1 MRKAVRAIVIRD
13 DQMLLMH
20 RNKFGHEYYTLLGG
34 GMQPGES
41 AEHALARE
49 LMEESSFQLVSA
61 RPVFVEESGDPYGTQ
76 YIYICEVQGGEP
88 KLHASSD
95 EAKLIEMGNVH
106 TPMWVPIKDFASLKF
121 RTDLL
126 QKAIVYGLK
135 HGFPPQAVLLDQ
147 QFLDS
152 VQANIIAKKG

>member
-1 MRKAVRAIVIRD
+1 MRAIVIRD

-34 GMQPGES
+34 GMHPGES
-41 AEHALARE
+41 AEQALTRE
-49 LMEESSFQLVSA
+49 IMEESSFQLVSA

-76 YIYICEVQGGEP
+76 YIYLCEVQGDKP
-88 KLHASSD
+88 QLHSQSD

-106 TPMWVPIKDFASLKF
+106 TPMWVPIKEFAQAKF

-126 QKAIVYGLK
+126 QQAILFGLK
-135 HGFPPQAVLLDQ
+135 HGFPAQAVLLDQ
-147 QFLDS
+147 QFLDT